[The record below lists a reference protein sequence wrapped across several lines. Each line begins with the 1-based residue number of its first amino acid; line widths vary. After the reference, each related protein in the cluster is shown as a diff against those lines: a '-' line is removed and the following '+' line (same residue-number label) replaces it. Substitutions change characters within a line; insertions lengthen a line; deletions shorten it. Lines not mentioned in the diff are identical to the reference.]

1 MIDLRIQ
8 VQGFPMTLAISAWT
22 ESSIEVALERYE
34 SDIVAVDAYL
44 KDLHGS
50 TGANDK
56 TALVRVLMK
65 GMPPVIVDT
74 SSDDL
79 YFAIDRS
86 ARRARKAV
94 ERAIE
99 RQRKLLRERPRNP
112 ERTAPTFQPA

>member
-1 MIDLRIQ
+1 MLDLRIQ

-34 SDIVAVDAYL
+34 EEIVAVDAYL
-44 KDLHGS
+44 KDQHGPK
-50 TGANDK
+50 GGNDK
-56 TALVRVLMK
+56 AALIRVLMK

-79 YFAIDRS
+79 YLAIDRS

-94 ERAIE
+94 DRAIA

-112 ERTAPTFQPA
+112 ETCIFSPQAA